1 MFLAGN
7 TEILFSKWGG
17 EGDKWQD
24 LDKRPPWLL
33 VCPVCGT
40 KAPLFL
46 PTHPAFA
53 GHLAAPCPSSY
64 PRGPLI
70 TVPVSLSHASSQGTP
85 QDPTRTGPYPP

>member
-53 GHLAAPCPSSY
+53 GHLAAPSPSSY

-85 QDPTRTGPYPP
+85 QDPSRTGPYPP

>member
-1 MFLAGN
+1 MFLAVN

-33 VCPVCGT
+33 VCPVCGPVHTGT

-46 PTHPAFA
+46 PTHQAFA
-53 GHLAAPCPSSY
+53 GHLAASSPSPR

-70 TVPVSLSHASSQGTP
+70 TVPVSLSLP
-85 QDPTRTGPYPP
+85 